1 MSRAK
6 SRASIDTCG
15 DCGLQ
20 GELIFHEIH
29 SILMLCFYFFQML
42 HLQVLIEVSNQLE
55 FC

>member
-20 GELIFHEIH
+20 GELE
-29 SILMLCFYFFQML
+29 SIEFNLILVICFYYF
-42 HLQVLIEVSNQLE
+42 
-55 FC
+55 